1 MTKVT
6 IHIDDDGKTYN
17 SDKKYNGKT
26 TKYKRGKYKKRK
38 KDPSSGMKRLMR
50 NLTDV

>member
-26 TKYKRGKYKKRK
+26 PKYKRGKYKKK
-38 KDPSSGMKRLMR
+38 TKSKSFGMEKMMR
-50 NLTDV
+50 QMTDV